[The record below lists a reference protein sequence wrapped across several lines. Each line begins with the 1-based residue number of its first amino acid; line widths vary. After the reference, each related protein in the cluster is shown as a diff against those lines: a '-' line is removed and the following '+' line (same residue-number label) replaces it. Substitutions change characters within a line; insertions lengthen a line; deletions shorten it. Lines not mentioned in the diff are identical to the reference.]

1 MKQFFLT
8 HCFLFILNFV
18 YAQNEGNIWTF
29 GENIGLDFNSG
40 SPIPFSGTAM
50 NTFEGCATISN
61 SSGQLLFYTDGILV
75 WDKNHNLM
83 PSVTNLG
90 GNSSSSQ
97 SAIIVPQPGNT
108 TLYYIFTVDATI
120 GSTGG
125 SGGLQYSIIDI
136 SLNSGL
142 GDVTSQN
149 ILLATPTCEK
159 ITAIKKSN
167 GIDYWI
173 VTHLYNSNTFKSYS
187 LTSSGLN
194 LVPVTSSSG
203 TIITDVGSLVN
214 NESIGYMKASS
225 NGAYIGVVSYINLNL
240 FELFNFNNFTGMITG
255 LVISDNNF
263 PVASIA
269 LGDGI
274 YGISFSPDN
283 SKVYVGQTSFDLTSD
298 PSVIFQYDLSSGN
311 SSSIL
316 ASKNIIYSTNSS
328 TLGALQLGVDGKI
341 YIARIYEAY
350 LDVISTPNNLG
361 TSCNYNTS
369 AITLTGICNA
379 GLPNIYEGFLVEN
392 ALQATL
398 FYQGCTGNDYQLFI
412 DTLLN
417 DTYTLHW
424 DFGDVNSTF
433 DTSNI
438 LNPTFNFPG
447 PGNYTVV
454 LTINKTSGGSFS
466 VSQIITIG
474 GVLPLNIGTDTTICL
489 NSSLQLNS
497 GINNAVYTWSPSL
510 TLSCVTCNN
519 PVASP
524 TTKTTYT
531 VTIST
536 LYCSGTDSIIVDLY
550 PATTAL
556 AFSDTSIC
564 IGTSALLSAT
574 GGISYYWWPDVEL
587 SNNIDQVITATPT
600 SNTTY
605 FVEVSGGHG
614 CKTDTASVIVSI
626 LPLPIV
632 DAGSDITLTEG
643 QIGVLN
649 GSSNGIFNI
658 WQPDYG
664 LNNINILDPT
674 FTAITSIKYTLF
686 TTDLNGCIFYDS
698 MYVNVEPAFLLF
710 PNSFSPNEDGTNDL
724 FNYFTKGIASIQL
737 SIYNRWGELVY
748 FSTEMND
755 FWDGKQ
761 NELLCP
767 MGVFIYIAKARTWSG
782 REISVNG
789 NVTIIK

>member
-1 MKQFFLT
+1 MKQSFFIFW
-8 HCFLFILNFV
+8 FLFLLNFV

-29 GENIGLDFNSG
+29 GENIGIDFNSG
-40 SPIPFSGTAM
+40 SPIPFSGTSM

-83 PSVTNLG
+83 PSVINLG

-97 SAIIVPQPGNT
+97 SAIIVPQPGSA

-125 SGGLQYSIIDI
+125 SGGLQYSVVDI
-136 SLNSGL
+136 SLNGGF
-142 GDVTSQN
+142 GDLTIQN
-149 ILLATPTCEK
+149 TLLVTPTCEK

-167 GIDYWI
+167 GLDYWI
-173 VTHLYNSNTFKSYS
+173 LTHLYNSNTFQSYS

-194 LVPVTSSSG
+194 IIPVTSSSG

-225 NGAYIGVVSYINLNL
+225 NGAYVGVVSYINLNL
-240 FELFNFNNFTGMITG
+240 FELFIFNNNTGMITG

-263 PVASIA
+263 PVTSIA
-269 LGDGI
+269 TGDGI
-274 YGISFSPDN
+274 YGMSFSPDN
-283 SKVYVGQTSFDLTSD
+283 SKVYIEQASFDLASD
-298 PSVIFQYDLSSGN
+298 PSIVFQYDLSSGN
-311 SSSIL
+311 GTSIL
-316 ASKNIIYSTNSS
+316 ASKNIIYSSNTSI
-328 TLGALQLGVDGKI
+328 LGALQLGVDGKI
-341 YIARIYEAY
+341 YVARITEAF
-350 LDVISTPNNLG
+350 LDVISNPNNLG

-369 AITLTGICNA
+369 AITLQGICNA

-466 VSQIITIG
+466 ISNIISIG
-474 GVLPLNIGTDTTICL
+474 GTLPFDIGNDTIICI
-489 NSSLQLNS
+489 NSELQLNA
-497 GINNAVYTWSPSL
+497 GINNAVYFWAPST
-510 TLSCVTCNN
+510 TLDCNTCNN
-519 PVASP
+519 PIATPS
-524 TTKTTYT
+524 TKTTYT
-531 VTIST
+531 VTVTT
-536 LYCSGTDSIIVDLY
+536 LYCTGTDSIIVDLY
-550 PATTAL
+550 QETNGL
-556 AFSDTSIC
+556 AFNDTSIC
-564 IGTSALLSAT
+564 LGTSALLSAS
-574 GGISYYWWPDVEL
+574 GGTSYKWWPNIEL
-587 SNNIDQVITATPT
+587 SNTTSEVITATPIT
-600 SNTTY
+600 NTTY
-605 FVEVSGGHG
+605 FVEVDDGHG
-614 CKTDTASVIVSI
+614 CKTDTASVIVTI

-632 DAGSDITLTEG
+632 DAGSDLTLTEG
-643 QIGVLN
+643 QIGLLN
-649 GSSNGIFNI
+649 GTSNGILNT

-674 FTAITSIKYTLF
+674 FTATSSIEYTLF
-686 TTDLNGCIFYDS
+686 STDINGCIYYDS
-698 MYVNVEPAFLLF
+698 MHVIVEPAFLLF

-724 FNYFTKGIASIQL
+724 FNYFTKGITSIQL

-748 FSTEMND
+748 FSTVMND

-761 NELLCP
+761 NEQFCQI
-767 MGVFIYIAKARTWSG
+767 GVFVYIAKAKTWSG
-782 REISVNG
+782 RDISLIG
-789 NVTIIK
+789 NVTLIK